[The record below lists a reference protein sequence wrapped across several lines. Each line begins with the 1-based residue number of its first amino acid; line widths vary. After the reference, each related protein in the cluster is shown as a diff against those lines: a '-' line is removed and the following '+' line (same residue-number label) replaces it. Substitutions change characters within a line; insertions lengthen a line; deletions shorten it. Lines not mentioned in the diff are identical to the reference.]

1 MAGYEVTT
9 MEEAAP
15 QSNIF
20 VTTTGNRD
28 IITAKHFEAMPE
40 DAIVS
45 KWVHALHLDSAD
57 NQHRPL

>member
-1 MAGYEVTT
+1 MSGYEVTT

-15 QSNIF
+15 RGHIF

-28 IITAKHFEAMPE
+28 IIRGEHFLVMPE

-45 KWVHALHLDSAD
+45 K
-57 NQHRPL
+57 